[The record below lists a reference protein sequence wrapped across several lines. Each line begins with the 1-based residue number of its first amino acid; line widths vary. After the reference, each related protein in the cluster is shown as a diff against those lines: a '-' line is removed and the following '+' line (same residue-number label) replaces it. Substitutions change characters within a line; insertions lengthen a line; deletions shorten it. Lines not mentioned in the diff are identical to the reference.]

1 MVLIDIWNVII
12 EFIIFSFLMS
22 QENIA
27 ELLPHE
33 DVNDLMEKFDTYDR
47 TGSKYKNHYR
57 LFRIRIKVPAKGP

>member
-1 MVLIDIWNVII
+1 
-12 EFIIFSFLMS
+12 MS

-57 LFRIRIKVPAKGP
+57 LFRIGLIRIKFQQKAPEHVNKLQS